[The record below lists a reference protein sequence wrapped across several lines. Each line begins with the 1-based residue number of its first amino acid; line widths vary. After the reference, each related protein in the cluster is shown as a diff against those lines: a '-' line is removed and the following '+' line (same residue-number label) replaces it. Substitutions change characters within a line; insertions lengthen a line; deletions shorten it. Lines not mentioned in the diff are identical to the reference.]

1 MITQVGPNR
10 CRRGSERSVDA
21 SVEAENVSTWAE
33 NLCLSRSVTTELHTA
48 ADKRGRGASCREET
62 RQHTHTHTGCGQN
75 TKVVLSNK
83 SLWYERVR
91 WTHFRRQNNMRN
103 PTSQMELQLA
113 VTSASSMEK
122 EANILRDTQT
132 RLCFGFIHV
141 AFSLVC
147 RSLAPLAQLAPLASV
162 NLFLWFENIRN
173 PTQQNIKQSS
183 QRFWTFEFWNVTYY
197 IFIGK
202 VSPLCFYAKY

>member
-1 MITQVGPNR
+1 MWISEAAQKSMITQVGPNR

-91 WTHFRRQNNMRN
+91 WTHFRRQNNMR
-103 PTSQMELQLA
+103 TS
-113 VTSASSMEK
+113 
-122 EANILRDTQT
+122 D
-132 RLCFGFIHV
+132 
-141 AFSLVC
+141 
-147 RSLAPLAQLAPLASV
+147 RSLWRHLARWRKKRISYVTHRRGCVLV
-162 NLFLWFENIRN
+162 LFTLRLVWFADR
-173 PTQQNIKQSS
+173 
-183 QRFWTFEFWNVTYY
+183 
-197 IFIGK
+197 
-202 VSPLCFYAKY
+202 